1 MHCTGHCTALC
12 CSLFNFLHPII
23 GRFDTPIDIFQRI
36 SRLFG
41 QRPQIY
47 PGFINLWIF
56 GHCWCSWVKWVAG
69 NLKLIFTLGNWATI
83 GHWFMNRQWWM
94 IRRQLCP
101 DWPKQAL
108 YTLYKY
114 KNTNKKFHWKYTYK
128 YRKKWK
134 LKNNSA
140 QCWMLIGPNL
150 RDGQQCHDLMSPNQ

>member
-1 MHCTGHCTALC
+1 MLQFIQFSASYYRTDRHPDWHFPENLPVIWSTAANILVSLC
-12 CSLFNFLHPII
+12 
-23 GRFDTPIDIFQRI
+23 
-36 SRLFG
+36 
-41 QRPQIY
+41 
-47 PGFINLWIF
+47 LWIF
-56 GHCWCSWVKWVAG
+56 GHWWCWSWVKWVAG

-134 LKNNSA
+134 LKNNSE